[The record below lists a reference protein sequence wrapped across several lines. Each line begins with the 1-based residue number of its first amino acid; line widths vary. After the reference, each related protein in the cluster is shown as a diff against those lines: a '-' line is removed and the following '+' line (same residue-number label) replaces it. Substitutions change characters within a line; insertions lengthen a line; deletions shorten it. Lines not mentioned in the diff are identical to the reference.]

1 MCPLPQATYVAAE
14 GGLGLFWTKVTGQE
28 YTGIPL
34 IGC

>member
-1 MCPLPQATYVAAE
+1 MCPLPQATYEAAE
-14 GGLGLFWTKVTGQE
+14 GGPGLFWTKVTGQE